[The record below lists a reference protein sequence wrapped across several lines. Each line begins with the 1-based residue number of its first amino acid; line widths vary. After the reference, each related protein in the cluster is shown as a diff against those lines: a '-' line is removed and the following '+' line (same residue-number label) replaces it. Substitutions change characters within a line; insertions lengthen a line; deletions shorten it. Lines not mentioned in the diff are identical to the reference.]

1 MTLGVQRYLGLVD
14 VRRPARRP
22 ELEAYP
28 RSAGSLS
35 EDVLVRG
42 YALTERPP
50 MTAACACGG
59 SIDATYRP
67 VGAAVDDHNTTLEH
81 RAWRAAREDA

>member
-1 MTLGVQRYLGLVD
+1 MTLGLRAPS
-14 VRRPARRP
+14 RPA
-22 ELEAYP
+22 LAAYP
-28 RSAGSLS
+28 SSAGSLS

-50 MTAACACGG
+50 MTAPCACGG

-67 VGAAVDDHNTTLEH
+67 IPAAVADHNGTLEH
-81 RAWRAAREDA
+81 LAWRAAREST